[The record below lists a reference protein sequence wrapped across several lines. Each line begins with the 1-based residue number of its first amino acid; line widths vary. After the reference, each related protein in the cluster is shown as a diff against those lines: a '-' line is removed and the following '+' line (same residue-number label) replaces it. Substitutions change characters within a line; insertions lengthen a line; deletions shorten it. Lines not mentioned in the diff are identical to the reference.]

1 MIHPYSRKLN
11 NIDLIQDFLTVVL
24 KYENAD
30 DDTVLRKIE
39 SGQAALENYKDSS
52 ATLISTNHRN
62 RKYLK
67 ETERW
72 KLRKQIVKELI
83 EQKREVEDEDLC
95 LGRGGSLP
103 NTDIKKDKEAFIIIG
118 LPASGKSTIANKVA
132 DNFGALILDSD
143 YAKRKLPEFK
153 DNPAGA
159 SLVHEESD
167 ILIFG
172 YEKKDKPDDFVS
184 LIEICNSNDYNI
196 VIPKIGHDH
205 KSINNLAKILKTVF
219 GYTIHLILV
228 SLDRRKATKRAVD
241 RFLSYGRYVPLS
253 LIFDGYGNDPI
264 LSFYRLKDNI
274 LIDKSYI
281 DTFGKLS
288 TDVEK
293 GADPLVIYAGEKSP
307 VCIFQN

>member
-1 MIHPYSRKLN
+1 MIHPYSRQLD
-11 NIDLIQDFLTVVL
+11 NIDLIQHFLSVVL

-30 DDTVLRKIE
+30 DDTLLRKIK
-39 SGQAALENYKDSS
+39 SGEAELKNYNDSS
-52 ATLISTNHRN
+52 ATLISTNHRD

-72 KLRKQIVKELI
+72 SLRKQIVKELI

-95 LGRGGSLP
+95 LGKGGSLP
-103 NTDIKKDKEAFIIIG
+103 NTDIKKEKQAFIIIG

-159 SLVHEESD
+159 SLVHDESD
-167 ILIFG
+167 VLIFG

-241 RFLSYGRYVPLS
+241 RFLKYGRYVPLS
-253 LIFDGYGNDPI
+253 LIFDGYGNDPT

-293 GADPLVIYAGEKSP
+293 GRGPLVIYADETSP
-307 VCIFQN
+307 VCIFKN